1 MSSVIASTSSPIS
14 APAEVI
20 NVEALLAPISGE
32 KPAGENLQYQG
43 LHDEV
48 REARRAEDTLEQ
60 GDWKRDSKVA
70 DWHQVETLTTE
81 ALANRTKD
89 LQVCAWL
96 GESLVKL
103 YGFVG
108 LRDGLRVMRG
118 LHERFWEN
126 VYPEIDDGDLDA
138 RANSLSWMDQQM
150 AEALKEVPLT
160 KSAGGTSYTLHHW
173 NDSKQFM
180 IPENVDSLE
189 YEEKQRVA
197 TLRAHAAEEG
207 KITGE
212 DWRNAKLATPRAF
225 YEDVSALVNQSWDE
239 FAALNRVIDEKF
251 GRDAPGLNALKQTLD
266 DLRTLLGQ
274 TVKEKRMLEPDPN
287 SPNSPDGAGDV
298 SRATANNGGA
308 TDGAGDS
315 SNSAAVAGRT
325 SLGAAGPVR
334 TRQEALLRLAEVA
347 DYFRKTEPHSPVSYL
362 VQRAIQWG
370 NMPLGTWLENV
381 IKDSG
386 VLANLRETLGINND
400 DNDVQ

>member
-1 MSSVIASTSSPIS
+1 MSSVVAITSSPMS
-14 APAEVI
+14 APAEVV

-96 GESLVKL
+96 GEAVVKL

-138 RANSLSWMDQQM
+138 RANSLSWMDQQV
-150 AEALKEVPLT
+150 AEALKEVSLT

-197 TLRAHAAEEG
+197 ALRTHAAEEG
-207 KITGE
+207 KVTGE
-212 DWRNAKLATPRAF
+212 DWRNAKNATPRAF
-225 YEDVSALVNQSWDE
+225 YEDVYALVNQSWDE
-239 FAALNRVIDEKF
+239 FEALNRVIDEKF
-251 GRDAPGLNALKQTLD
+251 GHDAPGLNALKKTLD

-274 TVKEKRMLEPDPN
+274 IVKEKRILEPDPN
-287 SPNSPDGAGDV
+287 GPGGAGGV
-298 SRATANNGGA
+298 SSAAAAHGGT

-315 SNSAAVAGRT
+315 SNSAAGRA
-325 SLGAAGPVR
+325 SLGASGPVR

-370 NMPLGTWLENV
+370 NMPLETWLENV

-386 VLANLRETLGINND
+386 VLDNLRETLGINNT
-400 DNDVQ
+400 DNGGQ

>member
-1 MSSVIASTSSPIS
+1 MSSVVAITSSPMS
-14 APAEVI
+14 APAEVV

-96 GESLVKL
+96 GEAVVKL

-138 RANSLSWMDQQM
+138 RANSLSWMDQQV
-150 AEALKEVPLT
+150 AEALKEVSLT

-173 NDSKQFM
+173 NDSTQFM

-197 TLRAHAAEEG
+197 ALRARAAEEG

-212 DWRNAKLATPRAF
+212 DWRNAKNATPRAF
-225 YEDVSALVNQSWDE
+225 YEDVYALVNQSWDE
-239 FAALNRVIDEKF
+239 FEALNRVIDEKF
-251 GRDAPGLNALKQTLD
+251 GHDAPGLNALKKTLD

-274 TVKEKRMLEPDPN
+274 IVKEKRILEPDPN
-287 SPNSPDGAGDV
+287 SPGGAGGV
-298 SRATANNGGA
+298 SSAAAAHGGT

-315 SNSAAVAGRT
+315 SNSAAGRA
-325 SLGAAGPVR
+325 SLGASGPVR

-370 NMPLGTWLENV
+370 NMPLETWLENV

-386 VLANLRETLGINND
+386 VLDNLRETLGINNT
-400 DNDVQ
+400 DNGGQ

>member
-1 MSSVIASTSSPIS
+1 MSSVVANTSSPIS

-43 LHDEV
+43 LHDEM

-96 GESLVKL
+96 GEALVKL

-118 LHERFWEN
+118 LHERFWES
-126 VYPEIDDGDLDA
+126 VYPEIDGDDLEA
-138 RANSLSWMDQQM
+138 RANTLSWMDQQM
-150 AEALKEVPLT
+150 AEALREVPLT

-173 NDSKQFM
+173 NDAKQFM

-197 TLRAHAAEEG
+197 ALRTHAAEEG
-207 KITGE
+207 KVTGE
-212 DWRNAKLATPRAF
+212 DWRNAKNATPRAF

-239 FAALNRVIDEKF
+239 FEALNRVVDEKF
-251 GRDAPGLNALKQTLD
+251 GDNPPGLNALKQTLD

-274 TVKEKRMLEPDPN
+274 IVKEKRMLEPDPN
-287 SPNSPDGAGDV
+287 SPDRAGGA
-298 SRATANNGGA
+298 SSAAAKNGGA
-308 TDGAGDS
+308 TDGAGGS
-315 SNSAAVAGRT
+315 SNSAAAGRA
-325 SLGAAGPVR
+325 SLGASGPVR

-347 DYFRKTEPHSPVSYL
+347 DYFHQTEPHSPVSYL

-370 NMPLGTWLENV
+370 NMPLEKWLEDV

-386 VLANLRETLGINND
+386 VLDNLRETLGINNT
-400 DNDVQ
+400 NNSGK